1 MPKSEQSLNEL
12 LYDLKRIEEHREILS
27 ENKIRKIYKS
37 LMKELNAFIAEE
49 YFLYAD
55 GEGVLSYATLQE
67 KARKA
72 RFLEEVVRQVD
83 SITPELKAEMM
94 KLVEETYTN
103 CYQGMQNAVINAS
116 NTQELAAVMS
126 DTTLRPEVLKQA
138 VSNNISKLTLPN
150 VLEKHRQEIVY
161 NIKQELTIG
170 MINGDRY
177 EQMARRI
184 TDKVDISYNKA
195 MNIAR
200 TESHR
205 NIESG
210 LFDCAENISQGV
222 EGSGLVYVAIWRTM
236 KDERV
241 RPNVRRKTKKGW
253 KTYKSTNGADHV
265 SMEGKTIRVGDF
277 FEFSDGVKTKCPS
290 KSGVARH
297 DCNCRCFLEYDVMT
311 EEEFARA
318 NTNVKTTVAQTK
330 AEQQLELSDFPTE
343 FTEGAEGKNTKKL
356 IDYVNSVDGADANVV
371 QLYKSMGSLD
381 NIGSKGVP
389 FKITHGSNCQ
399 ISYSTSRATGEL
411 AQVKCVIPKLSGENL
426 AGQVGTTL
434 HEEMHLIDL
443 YARTG
448 KGYTLSFGSGC
459 FEPLVNAVS
468 EIDAEIGTDIKL
480 LFENHKKELKVI
492 ENNIRNK
499 YRIKESELLDRYF
512 PDGAYLDDLTKSKQ
526 YDKEF
531 KKLRKAM
538 STEIDYEQRNA
549 LGGNICNL
557 EDIYDALS
565 GGKFREKG
573 VVTYGHGQR
582 YYSTTSARIEE
593 IIANYASLSV
603 TRPDLVEMLRKDKP
617 ELCEALD
624 KYIIELLKKV
634 GK

>member
-67 KARKA
+67 KAREA
-72 RFLEEVVRQVD
+72 RFLEEVVKQVD

-126 DTTLRPEVLKQA
+126 DTTLRSEVLKQA
-138 VSNNISKLTLPN
+138 VNNNISKLTLPN

-184 TDKVDISYNKA
+184 TDKVDISYKKA
-195 MNIAR
+195 VNVAR

-210 LFDCAENISQGV
+210 LYDCAENIAQSL
-222 EGSGLVYVAIWRTM
+222 EGSGLVVVATWRTK

-241 RPNVRRKTKKGW
+241 RPNIRRKTKKGW

-277 FEFSDGVKTKCPS
+277 FEFSDGVKTKHPS

-297 DCNCRCFLEYDVMT
+297 DCNCRCDLEYDYMT
-311 EEEFARA
+311 EEEFAKLNSSSKLTGKITITTEKAVA
-318 NTNVKTTVAQTK
+318 NSNESGIITSGAISGALNPYSKEAEQHAEQYYEAVRHMTTDTKKISQSTGINQDKIDKIKNHIFVQEHDLLEGHKRFDPSYDMAQSWQRLTNGKYEEKDIVLLKHEYAELRYMEKGLSQSEAHTK
-330 AEQQLELSDFPTE
+330 A
-343 FTEGAEGKNTKKL
+343 
-356 IDYVNSVDGADANVV
+356 
-371 QLYKSMGSLD
+371 
-381 NIGSKGVP
+381 SK
-389 FKITHGSNCQ
+389 
-399 ISYSTSRATGEL
+399 
-411 AQVKCVIPKLSGENL
+411 
-426 AGQVGTTL
+426 
-434 HEEMHLIDL
+434 
-443 YARTG
+443 
-448 KGYTLSFGSGC
+448 
-459 FEPLVNAVS
+459 
-468 EIDAEIGTDIKL
+468 
-480 LFENHKKELKVI
+480 
-492 ENNIRNK
+492 
-499 YRIKESELLDRYF
+499 RY
-512 PDGAYLDDLTKSKQ
+512 
-526 YDKEF
+526 
-531 KKLRKAM
+531 
-538 STEIDYEQRNA
+538 
-549 LGGNICNL
+549 
-557 EDIYDALS
+557 
-565 GGKFREKG
+565 
-573 VVTYGHGQR
+573 
-582 YYSTTSARIEE
+582 
-593 IIANYASLSV
+593 NYAQYC
-603 TRPDLVEMLRKDKP
+603 D
-617 ELCEALD
+617 
-624 KYIIELLKKV
+624 
-634 GK
+634 